1 MSEIWLAEFSGDGD
15 GRVERLVA
23 FGENPDVPPVY
34 GLNGDS
40 GYSGTRMILKRP
52 MSAAAAGEA

>member
-40 GYSGTRMILKRP
+40 GYSGTRMILN
-52 MSAAAAGEA
+52 A